1 MGTFSIT
8 ERGQRINRTTDHFEN
23 YLLVFQDFLHT
34 LLFYKLKVFIKHFE
48 LLIVFKLKSRKLK
61 KPYESALTEHQVSFL
76 GGKPSILVEEMEH

>member
-1 MGTFSIT
+1 M
-8 ERGQRINRTTDHFEN
+8 
-23 YLLVFQDFLHT
+23 FQDFLHT